1 MIFLTEENANEET
14 SNIYSDVDKVR
25 ALVKYTGDE
34 ADDDLFQ
41 IACDNADATVKSK
54 LSKFRIPEPD
64 SSNIPVELHTA
75 ANYYAASDILQSLY
89 SGEERSG
96 NEQAYYQK
104 ADELIHN
111 YIDLQL
117 DALAAT
123 ELKYKSPYGVSQS
136 PDPYE
141 LGILRR

>member
-1 MIFLTEENANEET
+1 MTETDDKITYAD
-14 SNIYSDVDKVR
+14 DVSVR
-25 ALVKYTGDE
+25 ALIKYTGDQ
-34 ADDDLFQ
+34 ADDDL
-41 IACDNADATVKSK
+41 INLACTNADATVKSK
-54 LSKFRIPEPD
+54 LSKFRIPEPLQD
-64 SSNIPVELHTA
+64 DIPIELSTA
-75 ANYYAASDILQSLY
+75 ANYYAVSDILQSLY

-96 NEQAYYQK
+96 NEEAYYIK

-136 PDPYE
+136 PDPYQ

>member
-1 MIFLTEENANEET
+1 M
-14 SNIYSDVDKVR
+14 
-25 ALVKYTGDE
+25 
-34 ADDDLFQ
+34 
-41 IACDNADATVKSK
+41 
-54 LSKFRIPEPD
+54 
-64 SSNIPVELHTA
+64 HTA

-89 SGEERSG
+89 NGEERSG

>member
-1 MIFLTEENANEET
+1 MTEENANEET
-14 SNIYSDVDKVR
+14 SNIYSDVNKVR
-25 ALVKYTGDE
+25 SLIKYTGDE

-54 LSKFRIPEPD
+54 LSKFRIPEPN

-89 SGEERSG
+89 NGEERSG

-104 ADELIHN
+104 ADELEPSTICEVLGC
-111 YIDLQL
+111 DGQVVEDRDRLQEEVENWL
-117 DALAAT
+117 
-123 ELKYKSPYGVSQS
+123 SS
-136 PDPYE
+136 
-141 LGILRR
+141 